1 MEPSP
6 FTSCPKSRLPRS
18 LQADARILIAEA
30 RTTMPAAVVKDF
42 PLNFAVFI
50 KSETSASSTPTPV
63 SPFTSP
69 FHSSVARSVQTDA
82 RILMEAAKRTI
93 CVAPFIEEPPLML
106 SSFTA
111 PTIAAIKAVT
121 PATPFAS
128 CPPSKSPIFFRADA
142 RIRIDVDM
150 ASITVELFTA
160 PLTSPL
166 ILVKTDMDAIN
177 SAKRTVIAP
186 SDADNFSLSIRE
198 IATID
203 AARIAIALAIFS
215 KVPAFNC
222 V

>member
-1 MEPSP
+1 M
-6 FTSCPKSRLPRS
+6 
-18 LQADARILIAEA
+18 
-30 RTTMPAAVVKDF
+30 
-42 PLNFAVFI
+42 
-50 KSETSASSTPTPV
+50 
-63 SPFTSP
+63 
-69 FHSSVARSVQTDA
+69 
-82 RILMEAAKRTI
+82 
-93 CVAPFIEEPPLML
+93 
-106 SSFTA
+106 
-111 PTIAAIKAVT
+111 
-121 PATPFAS
+121 
-128 CPPSKSPIFFRADA
+128 
-142 RIRIDVDM
+142 DVDM

-215 KVPAFNC
+215 KVSAFNC